1 VFDNIL
7 KIFTGRAERGDREA
21 DISKLK
27 VKSGFDSS
35 GMPYIDLTD
44 KDTATIYK
52 EKLKAFEGIKI
63 TR

>member
-1 VFDNIL
+1 MFDYIRNIIGFNEE
-7 KIFTGRAERGDREA
+7 KAENR

-44 KDTATIYK
+44 KNTAIIFK
-52 EKLKAFEGIKI
+52 EKLKAFEEIKTI
-63 TR
+63 K